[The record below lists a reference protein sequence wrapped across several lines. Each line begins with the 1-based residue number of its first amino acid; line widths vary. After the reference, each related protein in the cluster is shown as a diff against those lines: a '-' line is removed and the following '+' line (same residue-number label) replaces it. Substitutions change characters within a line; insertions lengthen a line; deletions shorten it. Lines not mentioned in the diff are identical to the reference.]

1 MLAAGTPI
9 TVALDT
15 TVKSNGTGEGDPV
28 ALHVVNP
35 VYSTDQPRTLFIA
48 KDAPAMGHVI
58 VSSKRGFAGRRGDLQ
73 FQIDYVLDVAGRR
86 VFLTDQ
92 CIGGTA
98 VDRGAVSIATTIVV
112 SPLGLLIQGGDKKFG
127 AGSEFTV
134 YVNQLAA
141 LATGQVPHR
150 APSEANALP
159 PVAGNQGAPLASGG
173 SVSR

>member
-1 MLAAGTPI
+1 
-9 TVALDT
+9 
-15 TVKSNGTGEGDPV
+15 
-28 ALHVVNP
+28 
-35 VYSTDQPRTLFIA
+35 
-48 KDAPAMGHVI
+48 

-127 AGSEFTV
+127 AGSQFTV
-134 YVNQLAA
+134 YVDQPAA
-141 LATGQVPHR
+141 LPSPYADPSNAAPVNGSVPVR
-150 APSEANALP
+150 
-159 PVAGNQGAPLASGG
+159 APLAANAPLSPSSTAGT
-173 SVSR
+173 